1 LSNQRR
7 SATVAENRVAENR
20 ATAYDVLVIGEINP
34 DLVLTG
40 DVTPA
45 FGQAEKVI
53 DDAAL
58 TIGSSGV
65 IFACGAARL
74 GLRIVYAGLVGDD
87 IFGRFMLQRMQDRA
101 ISTAGIVIDPA
112 QKTGLSVIL
121 SHGNDRAILTHLGA
135 MSELRT
141 DQIDRTLLDQIRHI
155 HVTSYFLQRALQP
168 GLPAFLAEARARGIT
183 VSLDTNWDPS
193 EQWDDGLAEVLKQV
207 DIFLPNEQ
215 EAMAIAG
222 GVGLDEALKVLS
234 NRVPT
239 VVVKQGADGASAV
252 HAGRIY
258 RDPGFRVDVVDST
271 GAGDSFNAGFL
282 YGYLH
287 GWPVENTLSLAC
299 ACGALSTRAAGG
311 TGAQPTLVEAEALI
325 RLRSA

>member
-1 LSNQRR
+1 M
-7 SATVAENRVAENR
+7 AE
-20 ATAYDVLVIGEINP
+20 YDVLVIGEINP

-45 FGQAEKVI
+45 FGQAEKLI

-65 IFACGAARL
+65 IFACGSARL
-74 GLRIVYAGLVGDD
+74 GLRMVYAGLVGNDM
-87 IFGRFMLQRMQDRA
+87 FGRFMLQSMQERN
-101 ISTAGIVIDPA
+101 ISTAGVVVDPA

-121 SHGNDRAILTHLGA
+121 SCGNDRAILTHLGA

-141 DQIDRTLLDQIRHI
+141 SQIDRSLLDQIRHV

-168 GLPAFLAEARARGIT
+168 GLPAFLAEVRAHGVT

-193 EQWDDGLAEVLKQV
+193 ERWADGLAEVLNEV

-222 GVGLDEALKVLS
+222 GVSLDRALNLLS
-234 NRVPT
+234 ATVPA
-239 VVVKQGADGASAV
+239 VVVKQGADGATAA
-252 HAGRIY
+252 HGGEIY
-258 RDPGFRVDVVDST
+258 RDPGFRVDVLDST

-287 GWPVENTLSLAC
+287 GWPMDKSLSLAC

-311 TGAQPTLVEAEALI
+311 TGAQPTLAEAETFI
-325 RLRSA
+325 RQQRG